1 MTKLEFIAEVK
12 TKDPIILKTRKKVS
26 FGRIEK

>member
-12 TKDPIILKTRKKVS
+12 TKDPIQLICCLFK
-26 FGRIEK
+26 I

>member
-12 TKDPIILKTRKKVS
+12 TKDPILDERRLRKN
-26 FGRIEK
+26 